1 MGAYQLEQIE
11 ERVKRYWTMRS
22 HDFSSV
28 RRRELEEEVSKRW
41 LIEIRKYLPDIKPLK
56 ILDVGTGAGFFA
68 VLLSMEGHK
77 VWGVDITPAMI
88 EEAKC
93 LSKDLSL
100 TINFEV
106 MDAQNLVFSDE
117 SFDVVI
123 ARNLTWTLP
132 EPEKA
137 YKEWIRVLKK
147 GGILLNFDADYG
159 QDVLNRE
166 PEQEEDW
173 VGSGCHIGMTKELLL
188 ESNQI
193 TKSMEI
199 SQNKRPNWD
208 LNVLQAMGGCKISC
222 DQEAGARILRE
233 NNGEKTPT
241 FLIAVEKAGG

>member
-1 MGAYQLEQIE
+1 MEQIE

-41 LIEIRKYLPDIKPLK
+41 LTEIRKYLPDNKPLK

-88 EEAKC
+88 EEAKR

-100 TINFEV
+100 TISFEV
-106 MDAQNLVFSDE
+106 MDAQNLVFPDE
-117 SFDVVI
+117 AFDVVI

-137 YKEWIRVLKK
+137 YKEWMRVLKR

-159 QDVLNRE
+159 QDVLTRE

-173 VGSGCHIGMTKELLL
+173 VGSGCHMGMTKELLL
-188 ESNQI
+188 ESDQI
-193 TKSMEI
+193 TKAMKI

-208 LNVLQAMGGCKISC
+208 LDVLQAIGNCKIRC

-241 FLIAVEKAGG
+241 FLIAVEKAEG

>member
-1 MGAYQLEQIE
+1 MEQIE
-11 ERVKRYWTMRS
+11 ERVKRYWTLRS

-41 LIEIRKYLPDIKPLK
+41 LTEIRKYLPDNKPLK

-88 EEAKC
+88 EEAKR
-93 LSKDLSL
+93 LSKDLNM
-100 TINFEV
+100 TISFEV
-106 MDAQNLVFSDE
+106 MDAQNLVFPDE
-117 SFDVVI
+117 AFDVVI

-159 QDVLNRE
+159 QGVLNGE

-173 VGSGCHIGMTKELLL
+173 VGSGCHIGMTKELLV

-208 LNVLQAMGGCKISC
+208 LNVLQSMGNCKISC

>member
-1 MGAYQLEQIE
+1 MEQIE
-11 ERVKRYWTMRS
+11 ERVKRYWTLRS

-41 LIEIRKYLPDIKPLK
+41 LTEIRKYLPDNKPLK

-88 EEAKC
+88 EEAKR

-100 TINFEV
+100 TISFEV
-106 MDAQNLVFSDE
+106 MDAQNLVFPDE
-117 SFDVVI
+117 AFDVVI
-123 ARNLTWTLP
+123 SRNLTWTLP

-159 QDVLNRE
+159 QDVLNSE

-208 LNVLQAMGGCKISC
+208 LNVLQSMVNCKISC

>member
-1 MGAYQLEQIE
+1 MEQIE
-11 ERVKRYWTMRS
+11 ERVKRYWTLRS

-41 LIEIRKYLPDIKPLK
+41 LTEIRKYLPDNKPLK

-88 EEAKC
+88 EEAKR

-100 TINFEV
+100 TISFEV
-106 MDAQNLVFSDE
+106 MDAQNLVFPDE
-117 SFDVVI
+117 AFDVVI
-123 ARNLTWTLP
+123 SRNLTWTLP

-159 QDVLNRE
+159 QDVLNSE

-208 LNVLQAMGGCKISC
+208 LNVLQAMGNCKISC

>member
-1 MGAYQLEQIE
+1 MEQIE

-41 LIEIRKYLPDIKPLK
+41 LTEIRKYLPDNKPLK

-88 EEAKC
+88 EEAKR

-100 TINFEV
+100 TISFEV
-106 MDAQNLVFSDE
+106 MDAQNLVFPDE
-117 SFDVVI
+117 AFDVVI
-123 ARNLTWTLP
+123 SRNLTWTLP

-159 QDVLNRE
+159 QDVLNREQEQE

-208 LNVLQAMGGCKISC
+208 LNVLQSMGNCKISC

>member
-1 MGAYQLEQIE
+1 MEQIE

-41 LIEIRKYLPDIKPLK
+41 LTEIRKYLPDNKTLK

-77 VWGVDITPAMI
+77 VWGVDITPSMI
-88 EEAKC
+88 EEAKR
-93 LSKDLSL
+93 LSKDLNL
-100 TINFEV
+100 TISFEV
-106 MDAQNLVFSDE
+106 MDAQNLVFPDE
-117 SFDVVI
+117 AFDVVI

-159 QDVLNRE
+159 QDVLNSK

-208 LNVLQAMGGCKISC
+208 LNVLQAMGNCKISC
-222 DQEAGARILRE
+222 DQEAGARILKE

>member
-1 MGAYQLEQIE
+1 MEQIE

-41 LIEIRKYLPDIKPLK
+41 LTEIRKYLPVSKTLK

-68 VLLSMEGHK
+68 VLLSMEGYK

-88 EEAKC
+88 EEAKR

-100 TINFEV
+100 AISFEV
-106 MDAQNLVFSDE
+106 MDAQNLTFPDE
-117 SFDVVI
+117 AFDVVI

-137 YKEWIRVLKK
+137 YKEWLRVLKK

-166 PEQEEDW
+166 PEQGEDW

-193 TKSMEI
+193 TKAMEI

-208 LNVLQAMGGCKISC
+208 LNVLQAMGDCKISC

-241 FLIAVEKAGG
+241 FLIAVEKVGG